1 MINLNASSPLPVNNP
16 KMAIL
21 TATPLTIHFFFKQ
34 HLFLYSKFFD
44 VTLLLNHKN
53 DSYILPLNLPVK
65 EVSVS
70 ISRKIS
76 IFKDLICLYQLI
88 HIFKNESFDIFFS
101 VAPKAGL
108 LGMLAAY
115 ITGVPKRV
123 HLFQG
128 EVWASK
134 KGLNKIILKAAD
146 WITSSLATHV
156 LAVSHTEKLFLEREH
171 VVQPDM
177 AKVLGAGSVC
187 GVDLD
192 RYRFKSET
200 RSQMRQQLGIPKEAF
215 AILFIGRMVKDKG
228 IIELSHAFKNIAAK
242 NLNTYLIFV
251 GPDEDG
257 LAEHA
262 LQILKDVSEQ
272 CRFIGYTNET
282 EKYIATADV
291 LCLPSYREG
300 FPIVIL
306 EAAAM
311 QVPSIGSDIYGVS
324 DAILDR
330 ETGLLFKAGSVVDLE
345 RVIELM
351 INDEHLRLKLGR
363 SAYARV
369 CSQFESD
376 LVVSRYLEFF
386 TNLMKITLK
395 V

>member
-1 MINLNASSPLPVNNP
+1 
-16 KMAIL
+16 
-21 TATPLTIHFFFKQ
+21 
-34 HLFLYSKFFD
+34 
-44 VTLLLNHKN
+44 
-53 DSYILPLNLPVK
+53 
-65 EVSVS
+65 
-70 ISRKIS
+70 
-76 IFKDLICLYQLI
+76 
-88 HIFKNESFDIFFS
+88 
-101 VAPKAGL
+101 
-108 LGMLAAY
+108 
-115 ITGVPKRV
+115 
-123 HLFQG
+123 
-128 EVWASK
+128 
-134 KGLNKIILKAAD
+134 
-146 WITSSLATHV
+146 
-156 LAVSHTEKLFLEREH
+156 
-171 VVQPDM
+171 M

-262 LQILKDVSEQ
+262 LQILKNVSEQ

-376 LVVSRYLEFF
+376 LVVSSYLEFF

>member
-1 MINLNASSPLPVNNP
+1 MSISYKDLVFESNKTDNYMMDLCMLPEGVNLRCNDV
-16 KMAIL
+16 KM
-21 TATPLTIHFFFKQ
+21 
-34 HLFLYSKFFD
+34 
-44 VTLLLNHKN
+44 
-53 DSYILPLNLPVK
+53 
-65 EVSVS
+65 SVS
-70 ISRKIS
+70 KPKDYTECSFALSR
-76 IFKDLICLYQLI
+76 D
-88 HIFKNESFDIFFS
+88 FDIFFS

-262 LQILKDVSEQ
+262 LQILKNVSEQ

-282 EKYIATADV
+282 EK
-291 LCLPSYREG
+291 
-300 FPIVIL
+300 
-306 EAAAM
+306 
-311 QVPSIGSDIYGVS
+311 
-324 DAILDR
+324 
-330 ETGLLFKAGSVVDLE
+330 
-345 RVIELM
+345 
-351 INDEHLRLKLGR
+351 
-363 SAYARV
+363 
-369 CSQFESD
+369 
-376 LVVSRYLEFF
+376 
-386 TNLMKITLK
+386 
-395 V
+395 